1 MKFVDPCGYHGH
13 VHMSAQA
20 ASITGYV
27 VNIMCIDVCCC
38 EDDIRRAQQIFT
50 FSMTQ
55 LKVDR
60 FLFSHKEYLIIWF
73 VSEACKVVYT

>member
-1 MKFVDPCGYHGH
+1 MSGLRPQLVDMLSMRCGL
-13 VHMSAQA
+13 VHA
-20 ASITGYV
+20 V
-27 VNIMCIDVCCC
+27 VKMVLD
-38 EDDIRRAQQIFT
+38 RPSKYLH

-60 FLFSHKEYLIIWF
+60 FLFSHKKYLIIWF